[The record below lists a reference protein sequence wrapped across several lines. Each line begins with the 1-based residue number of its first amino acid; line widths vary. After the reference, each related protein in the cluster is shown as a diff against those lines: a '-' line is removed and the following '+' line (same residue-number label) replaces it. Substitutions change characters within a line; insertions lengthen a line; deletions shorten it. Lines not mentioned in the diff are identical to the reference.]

1 MCEESGVE
9 LLGIGPF
16 SVSWPLS
23 SAQSGLLYGWEMFK
37 ERMEEE

>member
-9 LLGIGPF
+9 LLGNRPLLCEL
-16 SVSWPLS
+16 PLS
-23 SAQSGLLYGWEMFK
+23 IAQKGLLDGWEMFK